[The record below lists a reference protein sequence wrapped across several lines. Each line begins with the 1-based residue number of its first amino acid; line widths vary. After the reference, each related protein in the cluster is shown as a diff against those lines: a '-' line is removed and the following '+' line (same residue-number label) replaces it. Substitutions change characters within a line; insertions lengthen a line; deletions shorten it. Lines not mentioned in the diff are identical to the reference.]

1 MKSVGRSMNKKME
14 QSDIDFVLIWVDD
27 TDVEWQKSKAKYKG
41 EAEKFNI
48 NNVRYRD
55 WGTLKY
61 WFRAVEKYAP
71 WVRKIHFVTCG
82 HVPKWLNLNHP
93 KLNFVKHED
102 YIPKQY
108 LPTFSANPIE
118 LNLHRIKDLADK
130 FVFFNDD
137 YFINAPVCPDDFF
150 KNGLPCDAAI
160 LNPQNMDRFGIP
172 NIVVNDLGIIEYYF
186 EFKKQFKENIS
197 KWINLKYG
205 KLLVRTM
212 LLLPWMK
219 YVGFYEPHLPNS
231 FLKQTYFEVWKNE
244 KELLE
249 ETSSHKFR
257 DDRDVNQW
265 LMRYWQLA
273 KGDFVPRN
281 PKIGRMFSVA
291 DGIMPICNAIDE
303 QKYKLI
309 CINDSEKIQ
318 DIGTMK
324 DKILKSFDKKLK
336 NKSRFEW

>member
-1 MKSVGRSMNKKME
+1 MRNNFE

-82 HVPKWLNLNHP
+82 HVPKWLNLEHP

-102 YIPKQY
+102 YIPLQN

-118 LNLHRIKDLADK
+118 LNLHRIKDLSEK

-137 YFINAPVCPDDFF
+137 YFINAPVRPEDFF
-150 KNGLPCDAAI
+150 INGLPCDAAI
-160 LNPQNMDRFGIP
+160 LNPQNMDRFGIS
-172 NIVVNDLGIIEYYF
+172 NIVVNDLSIIEYYF
-186 EFKKQFKENIS
+186 DFKKQFKKNIN

-205 KLLVRTM
+205 KLLLRTI

-231 FLKQTYFEVWKNE
+231 FLKQTYFEVWSRE

-273 KGDFVPRN
+273 KGNFIPRT
-281 PKIGRMFSVA
+281 PKIGKMFNVA
-291 DGIMPICNAIDE
+291 NGVEDICEAIE
-303 QKYKLI
+303 NQKYKLI
-309 CINDSEKIQ
+309 CINDSEKIC
-318 DIGTMK
+318 DIEVMK
-324 DKILKSFDKKLK
+324 KKIIKSFEKRLTA
-336 NKSRFEW
+336 KSEFEL